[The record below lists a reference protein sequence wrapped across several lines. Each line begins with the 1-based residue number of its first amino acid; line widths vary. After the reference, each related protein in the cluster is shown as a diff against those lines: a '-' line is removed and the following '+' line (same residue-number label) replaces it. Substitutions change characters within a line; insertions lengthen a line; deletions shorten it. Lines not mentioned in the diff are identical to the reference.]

1 MANAN
6 PQKIVT
12 ALLNNLTPKQKEVI
26 VKRFGLKDG
35 QRMTLEAIGK
45 EYGITRE
52 RVRQIEE
59 DALKSLRK
67 PELISQVDEFLSAI
81 SKHIDSHGSVKK
93 EEHLL
98 EKEAQTIFAGQKFSG
113 SPKAV
118 IHLLLTLGE
127 SFHRHPE
134 TKDWHS
140 FWATDKTVAEHAK
153 SIAASLHDKLKSH
166 RQPVNKD
173 TLISFASETAK
184 SKNIPTSE
192 AALMS
197 YVSLSKNIDSNVFN
211 QYGLAHWPEINPRG
225 MKDKAF
231 LVLSKMNRPLH
242 FTEVAK
248 EIEKSGLA
256 KKSAHPQTVH
266 NELIKDNRFVLVG
279 RGTYALTDWGYAP
292 GTIKDVIIKV
302 IGQSQ
307 KPLSKEEVISA
318 VLAQRQVKEN
328 TILLNLQNRKIF
340 KKNTEGKY
348 TIA

>member
-1 MANAN
+1 MANTN

-12 ALLNNLTPKQKEVI
+12 VLLNSLSPKQKEVI

-35 QRMTLEAIGK
+35 KRMTLEAIGK

-67 PELISQVDEFLSAI
+67 PELISQVDEFLATI
-81 SKHIDSHGSVKK
+81 AKHINNHGSVKK

-98 EKEAQTIFAGQKFSG
+98 EKEAQTIFAGQKFSS

-127 SFHRHPE
+127 SFERHPE

-140 FWATDKTVAEHAK
+140 FWTTDKAIADHAK
-153 SIAASLHDKLKSH
+153 AVAASLHDKLKSH
-166 RQPVNKD
+166 KQPVNKD
-173 TLISFASETAK
+173 TLISFATETAK
-184 SKNIPTSE
+184 SRNIETSE
-192 AALMS
+192 PALMS
-197 YVSLSKNIDSNVFN
+197 YVSLSKNIDSNVFG
-211 QYGLAHWPEINPRG
+211 QYGLAHWPEISPRG

-231 LVLSKMNRPLH
+231 LVLSKMNKPLH
-242 FTEVAK
+242 FTQVAK

-302 IGQSQ
+302 ISQSK
-307 KPLSKEEVISA
+307 KPLTKEEITSA
-318 VLAQRQVKEN
+318 VLSQRQVKEN

-340 KKNTEGKY
+340 KKNIEGKY
-348 TIA
+348 IVA